1 MGTYA
6 EVEVNLLDRK
16 LTDEEVHM
24 VAEKFLNTGRI
35 QGAVVHPLAPL
46 ASLEHIYQTVKVAN
60 DNGYLDVF
68 ALNGNIVG
76 VLMYDIGKTWWSHC
90 YCLKEMFLLTIDPE
104 FKGFGRIALER
115 LEELAEEHGCSM
127 IETGSAF
134 CLEPAPIANLYMK
147 KGNYNFTY
155 PSFVKINE

>member
-16 LTDEEVHM
+16 LTDEEVRV
-24 VAEKFLNTGRI
+24 VAEKFYNTGKV

-46 ASLEHIYQTVKVAN
+46 ASLEHIHQTVKIAN
-60 DNGYLDVF
+60 ENGYLDAFV
-68 ALNGNIVG
+68 LNGHIVG
-76 VLMYDIGKTWWSHC
+76 VLMYDIAKPWWSDC
-90 YCLKEMFLLTIDPE
+90 YCLKEMFILTVDPT
-104 FKGFGRIALER
+104 FKGFGRIALQR

-134 CLEPAPIANLYMK
+134 CLEPKLITNLYMK

-155 PSFVKINE
+155 PNFVRINE